1 MIEHAPLFAAN
12 RQRFLDALGE
22 DEAALLFAAPHHLRN
37 GDAEFKYRQSSDVV
51 WLSGWEAPEAALL
64 FRPGADQPFIMFVQ
78 KRDAER
84 ETWTGRR
91 PGPEGAKSL
100 YGADEAYDWTELWTK
115 LPDLL
120 QGYRSLHYQV
130 AEDGERDRK
139 LVTALSQARRKA
151 RRNGLDVPDAFID
164 PQRVLHSLRLLKSEA
179 ELALM
184 RRAAEITVE
193 AHNRAMGITAPG
205 VMEYELEAEIDF
217 TFRRR
222 GGVGP
227 GYTTIVGGGVNATI
241 LHYVE
246 NKDPLPADAL
256 VCVDAGCEYAY
267 YTADVTRTWPVSG
280 RFTEAQR
287 ELYEVVLDAQLAA
300 IDAVRPGR
308 TWAEVHDLATRVLTR
323 GMLRLG
329 LLEGDPD
336 DDALVE
342 QLIED
347 GKQKRY
353 YMHGTG
359 HWLGMD
365 VHDVGAYAG
374 SGTPTVFQPGMV
386 TTVEPG
392 LYINA
397 DDEEA
402 PERFRGIGIRIEDD
416 VLCTEGEPEVLSDG
430 CPKAVAEVEAMV
442 GRLVDGA
449 RQASK

>member
-1 MIEHAPLFAAN
+1 MLEHASLFADN
-12 RQRFLDALGE
+12 RARFLAALGE

-37 GDAEFKYRQSSDVV
+37 GDAEYKYRQASDVV
-51 WLSGWEAPEAALL
+51 WLSGWEGPEAALL
-64 FRPGADQPFIMFVQ
+64 FRPGTEQPFVMFVQ
-78 KRDAER
+78 KRDKER

-91 PGPEGAKSL
+91 PGPEGARDD
-100 YGADEAYDWTELWTK
+100 YGADEAYEWEELWTK
-115 LPDLL
+115 LPDLI
-120 QGYRSLHYQV
+120 QGFRSLHYAI
-130 AEDGERDRK
+130 AEDAERDRK
-139 LVTALSQARRKA
+139 LVAALSAARRKA

-164 PQRVLHSLRLLKSEA
+164 PARVLHRLRLVKTEA
-179 ELALM
+179 ELDLM
-184 RRAAEITVE
+184 RKAAEITVE
-193 AHNRAMGITAPG
+193 AHTRAMGITGPG

-222 GGVGP
+222 GGNGP

-246 NKDPLPADAL
+246 NKDPLLDGTL

-267 YTADVTRTWPVSG
+267 YTADVTRTWPVGGTFS
-280 RFTEAQR
+280 EAQR
-287 ELYEVVLDAQLAA
+287 ELYQVVLDAQLAA
-300 IDAVRPGR
+300 IDTVRPGN
-308 TWAEVHDLATRVLTR
+308 TWHEVHEVATRELTR

-336 DDALVE
+336 DAELVE

-347 GKQKRY
+347 GKQKRF

-374 SGTPTVFQPGMV
+374 GGTPTVLEPGMV
-386 TTVEPG
+386 MTVEPG
-392 LYINA
+392 LYVA
-397 DDEEA
+397 EDDEEA

-416 VLCTEGEPEVLSDG
+416 VVCTEGDPEVLSEG
-430 CPKAVAEVEAMV
+430 CPKSIEDVEAAV
-442 GRLVDGA
+442 GQLREDA